1 LLLSL
6 DVSAGLGGFVRRWNV
21 VPLILILVSLAGCA
35 LSPAGIT
42 NPTNPPPDKTT
53 LTISPAT
60 ANVRAGAS
68 QSFTP
73 SITSTPLIWYVNGV
87 AGGNGTAGTIDS
99 TGFYTAPLALPSPNS
114 ITITV
119 AEASKA
125 TVTGSSAVSVWNP
138 IPQLTAVSPAQI
150 NVGAFTIT
158 LTGANFVSGAVVGFG
173 GVPLTVKT
181 VTATQIVAAGTAT
194 NAQVG
199 SIAVT
204 VQNPN
209 PGETTSN
216 SMNALVA
223 SNAAPQVSANVAS
236 RFAQQTTFG
245 ATNSAILKIQAAGL
259 QGYLTQQ
266 FGLPLTQYPQP
277 TAAETGIGLVQ
288 QRFYMRALTANDQLR
303 QRVAF
308 ALSEIWALGASKIAD
323 PNGETQWLQLLEKDS
338 FGNYRTLMYD
348 VTTSPAMGHWLD
360 MVNNGKPTSADQHAN
375 ENYAREN
382 MQLFTIGTAMLNPD
396 GSMQTDGSGQPIP
409 TYSQAQVQEFAL
421 AYTGWTYPVT
431 PGNSPQK
438 YNQMYFVGPM
448 VAVDSNHDQTAK
460 QLLTYPGVQNGG
472 LLPAGQTAVNDLNG
486 ALDNIFNH
494 PNVGPFVCRQL
505 IQHLVTSNPSP
516 EYIQR
521 VAAVFDNNGSNV
533 RGDMKAVITAILMD
547 SEARRGDDPATA
559 VGTDGHLQE
568 PILYMTGLLR
578 MFNATTLGSSL
589 PYQGSTMGENV
600 LDTPSVFNFF
610 SPSYVIPQTTSYGPE
625 FQILT
630 TSTALYRAN
639 WTNNF
644 VFNTI
649 AGDTT
654 VDYSSWAQQASNP
667 SAMLDSLNTLMLHGT
682 MSSDMKTSIL
692 TAVQASYGGSANP
705 KLEAQTSIYLIATSS
720 QYQIAR

>member
-1 LLLSL
+1 
-6 DVSAGLGGFVRRWNV
+6 VRRWNV

-35 LSPAGIT
+35 LSPAGMT
-42 NPTNPPPDKTT
+42 NPASPPPDNTK
-53 LTISPAT
+53 LTISPAS
-60 ANVRAGAS
+60 ANVRAGQS
-68 QSFTP
+68 QSFVP
-73 SITSTPLIWYVNGV
+73 SITNTPLIWSVNGV
-87 AGGNGTAGTIDS
+87 AGGNGTFGTVDS
-99 TGFYTAPLALPSPNS
+99 TGFYTAPLTLPSPNS
-114 ITITV
+114 ITIT
-119 AEASKA
+119 AAQASK
-125 TVTGSSAVSVWNP
+125 TSVTASSNVAVWNP
-138 IPQLTAVSPAQI
+138 IPQLSAVSPAQI

-158 LTGANFVSGAVVGFG
+158 ITGANFVSGAVVGFG
-173 GVPLTVKT
+173 GTPLTVKT
-181 VTATQIVAAGTAT
+181 VSATQIVATGTAT
-194 NAQVG
+194 SAQIG
-199 SIAVT
+199 SVSVN

-209 PGETTSN
+209 PGESTSN
-216 SMNALVA
+216 SMNAQVA
-223 SNAAPQVSANVAS
+223 SNSAPQVSANVAS

-245 ATNSAILKIQAAGL
+245 ATNGSILKIQAAGL

-266 FGLPLTQYPQP
+266 LALPVTQYPQP
-277 TAAETGIGLVQ
+277 GASETGIGLVQ
-288 QRFYMRALTANDQLR
+288 QRFYMRAITANDQLR

-375 ENYAREN
+375 ENYAREL

-396 GSMQTDGSGQPIP
+396 GSMQTGSGGEPIP

-438 YNQMYFVGPM
+438 YNPMYFVGPM
-448 VAVDSNHDQTAK
+448 VAVDTNHDQTAK
-460 QLLTYPGVQNGG
+460 QLLTYSGVQNGG
-472 LLPAGQTAVNDLNG
+472 LLPAGQSTVNDLNG

-505 IQHLVTSNPSP
+505 IQHLVASNPSP
-516 EYIQR
+516 EYVQR

-547 SEARRGDDPATA
+547 PEARRGDDPSTA

-589 PYQGSTMGENV
+589 AYQGSTMGENA

-610 SPSYVIPQTTSYGPE
+610 SPGYVIPQTNTYGPE

-639 WTNNF
+639 WTNNL

-649 AGDTT
+649 SGDTT
-654 VDYSSWAQQASNP
+654 VDYSAWAQQASNP

-692 TAVQASYGGSANP
+692 TAMQGVYGGSTNP
-705 KLEAQTSIYLIATSS
+705 MGQAQAAIYLIATSS